1 MIARNLIYHLFDRC
15 KRTHGDQKLKGA
27 DVVAKGYPFK
37 KDRDVSV
44 QNFPVVL
51 DPQGGP
57 YVIIPM
63 TYDPGADLKFYCTVR
78 ANKHIKLEEYSVPT
92 QVCPSEL
99 LACMCPLA
107 PVKQVVN

>member
-1 MIARNLIYHLFDRC
+1 MMYQMFDRC
-15 KRTHGDQKLKGA
+15 KRTHGDQKLRGA

-92 QVCPSEL
+92 QVCARVWNNILMKRMTHTEKKSD
-99 LACMCPLA
+99 
-107 PVKQVVN
+107 KKR